1 MKLSDVSFK
10 IKLPVMVVFFAM
22 LTGAVIAALSYF
34 KASDELLLSA
44 EGKLSALQEAR
55 RAALSDYLVSIE
67 QDLLMLAANRTTVR
81 ALEEFQQAWELQ
93 GGDTPAALQKAYIA
107 DNPHPTGEKHKLA
120 KAKDDSLYSEIHA
133 LYHDTYRFL
142 VEKRG
147 YYDVFLINKSGDIVY
162 TVFKEL
168 DYATNLEKGAYRTTG
183 LAKVYKQVKG
193 GERGTIAFDDFA
205 PYAPSHGAPASFI
218 ATPIV
223 NDEGAFNGALV
234 FQMPIDRINNVMQ
247 NKAGMGESGETYI
260 VGNDFFM
267 RSDSRFSEE
276 STILKTRVETATVKK
291 GLAGQ
296 TGIEIAPDYRGIPV
310 VSAYG
315 PMKFNGVDWAIMA
328 EIDEAEVLEP
338 AHEMLVFMVGFG
350 ALTGLVIS
358 VIGVIVSGMFVKP
371 ITQMTSAMTALA
383 DGEEDIAVTDD
394 GRKDEVGQM
403 AAALS
408 RLAKVSL
415 EAMALKTA
423 LDNVNSSVVMVD
435 PKNTVAYVN
444 KSCAALY
451 ETLGGQLRKHLP
463 AFPKGSPVGADFDAL
478 HDDGALK
485 GGALAS
491 VQAGKA
497 SRSEVGG
504 LTFDSLVTP
513 VISEKGT
520 RLGTVVEVTNMTES
534 LAVQDEVSNL
544 VQAAVAGDFTQRI
557 ALDGKTGFYHDV
569 SEGMNQLISV
579 VEQGVDEAVSV
590 MSAMAQGDLSK
601 RMIKDYS
608 GSFARLKDDSN
619 AMAERLGGI
628 VNEVVDTS
636 GSVKNAAA
644 EISQGSTDLASRTE
658 EQASSLEE
666 VAASMEQ
673 LTATV
678 QQNAGHAREAQK
690 LAENASSIAER
701 GGGVADEAVAA
712 MDKITGSAEEISNIV
727 NMIDEIAFQTNLL
740 ALNAAVEAAR
750 AGDAGQGFAVV
761 AQEVR
766 SLAQRSGEA
775 SREIKELIGNSNAQ
789 VEAGAQL
796 VHRAGENLKEIVEAA
811 KQVTY
816 IIAEISS
823 ASTEQATGLDQINAA
838 VAQMDEMTQ
847 QNAALVEETNAAANA
862 MDHQAQILVD
872 ILNFFKNAKTG

>member
-1 MKLSDVSFK
+1 
-10 IKLPVMVVFFAM
+10 
-22 LTGAVIAALSYF
+22 
-34 KASDELLLSA
+34 
-44 EGKLSALQEAR
+44 
-55 RAALSDYLVSIE
+55 
-67 QDLLMLAANRTTVR
+67 
-81 ALEEFQQAWELQ
+81 
-93 GGDTPAALQKAYIA
+93 
-107 DNPHPTGEKHKLA
+107 
-120 KAKDDSLYSEIHA
+120 
-133 LYHDTYRFL
+133 
-142 VEKRG
+142 
-147 YYDVFLINKSGDIVY
+147 
-162 TVFKEL
+162 
-168 DYATNLEKGAYRTTG
+168 
-183 LAKVYKQVKG
+183 
-193 GERGTIAFDDFA
+193 
-205 PYAPSHGAPASFI
+205 
-218 ATPIV
+218 
-223 NDEGAFNGALV
+223 
-234 FQMPIDRINNVMQ
+234 
-247 NKAGMGESGETYI
+247 
-260 VGNDFFM
+260 
-267 RSDSRFSEE
+267 
-276 STILKTRVETATVKK
+276 
-291 GLAGQ
+291 
-296 TGIEIAPDYRGIPV
+296 
-310 VSAYG
+310 
-315 PMKFNGVDWAIMA
+315 
-328 EIDEAEVLEP
+328 
-338 AHEMLVFMVGFG
+338 
-350 ALTGLVIS
+350 
-358 VIGVIVSGMFVKP
+358 
-371 ITQMTSAMTALA
+371 
-383 DGEEDIAVTDD
+383 
-394 GRKDEVGQM
+394 
-403 AAALS
+403 
-408 RLAKVSL
+408 
-415 EAMALKTA
+415 
-423 LDNVNSSVVMVD
+423 
-435 PKNTVAYVN
+435 
-444 KSCAALY
+444 
-451 ETLGGQLRKHLP
+451 
-463 AFPKGSPVGADFDAL
+463 
-478 HDDGALK
+478 
-485 GGALAS
+485 
-491 VQAGKA
+491 
-497 SRSEVGG
+497 
-504 LTFDSLVTP
+504 
-513 VISEKGT
+513 
-520 RLGTVVEVTNMTES
+520 
-534 LAVQDEVSNL
+534 
-544 VQAAVAGDFTQRI
+544 
-557 ALDGKTGFYHDV
+557 
-569 SEGMNQLISV
+569 
-579 VEQGVDEAVSV
+579 
-590 MSAMAQGDLSK
+590 LSK